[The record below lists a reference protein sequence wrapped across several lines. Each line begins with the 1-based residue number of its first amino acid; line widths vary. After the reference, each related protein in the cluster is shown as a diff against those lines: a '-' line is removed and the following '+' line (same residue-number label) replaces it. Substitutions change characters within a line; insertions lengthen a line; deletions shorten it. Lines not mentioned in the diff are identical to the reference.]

1 MALQFVTEVPA
12 SVSTGKRGRPA
23 LFNETLQAEVKA
35 APGQWAV
42 LQEGVKGRSRVSTLR
57 KAHPDF
63 EFRGAVTGHETREN
77 KKGETVTDEILTIYV
92 QAPAPAPKQRRKAAD
107 KPAE

>member
-1 MALQFVTEVPA
+1 MALTFVTDVPA

-35 APGQWAV
+35 SPGQWAV

-57 KAHPDF
+57 KAHPSF
-63 EFRGAVTGHETREN
+63 EFRGAVTGHAERTN

-92 QAPAPAPKQRRKAAD
+92 QAPAPAPKQRKAAA
-107 KPAE
+107 KPAAE